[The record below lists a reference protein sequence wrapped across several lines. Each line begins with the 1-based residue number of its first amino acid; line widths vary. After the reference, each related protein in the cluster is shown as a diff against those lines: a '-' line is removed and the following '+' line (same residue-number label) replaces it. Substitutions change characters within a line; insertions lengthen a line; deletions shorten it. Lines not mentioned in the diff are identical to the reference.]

1 MALSFQAAL
10 LLPTTVL
17 LLWTVLAS
25 SASTA
30 DAPPA
35 STATTTTTTTTTTSA
50 THREHKVH
58 NIVLYPDKHSWCRTT
73 TIKQVISYPGC
84 QPVEID
90 NNVCV
95 GACFSYSIPHTEPSD
110 PGEVI
115 VPYCDSC
122 QPAETAWHNVTLDCS
137 GAAAAAPSSGA
148 APPVPAQ
155 FVKRVQII
163 TNCSCA
169 PCDRSASMINH
180 SQPKAMMGEHQAA
193 ATGLPSLGDDLQHD
207 EPMSNDGGP
216 DLLNE
221 LQRRNESSS
230 SLLGGGGRRPEGL
243 RLLMDNRI
251 VELLQRIQE
260 TNQPED
266 RQQLKTFLEM
276 IQVRDSALTLLLLQP
291 FHTWLSLS
299 LSSLNRNHWNRT
311 TTTTMSSNRWSA
323 GRTPN
328 SIGFSNV

>member
-1 MALSFQAAL
+1 MACGDWLPLQLQLMLLATAL
-10 LLPTTVL
+10 LVLNTVAAAAAAS
-17 LLWTVLAS
+17 AS
-25 SASTA
+25 SATLA
-30 DAPPA
+30 DTPPPP
-35 STATTTTTTTTTTSA
+35 TH
-50 THREHKVH
+50 HREHKVH

-84 QPVEID
+84 RPVEID

-122 QPAETAWHNVTLDCS
+122 QPSETRWHDVTLDCS
-137 GAAAAAPSSGA
+137 ATAASATLGASATPAPAITPVASSGPAAAAAASPFLDASAA
-148 APPVPAQ
+148 APQ
-155 FVKRVQII
+155 LVKRVQVI

-169 PCDRSASMINH
+169 PCDRGAQQQPPAKATTASSATDGSASAN
-180 SQPKAMMGEHQAA
+180 SLPSSMGGSGGGDEPQHDTADVAPLDDSAA
-193 ATGLPSLGDDLQHD
+193 ALYELP
-207 EPMSNDGGP
+207 MNDGP

-221 LQRRNESSS
+221 LQRRHNNNESSS
-230 SLLGGGGRRPEGL
+230 GNRRRPEGL

-266 RQQLKTFLEM
+266 RQQLKMFLQM
-276 IQVRDSALTLLLLQP
+276 IQVDTIDIDM
-291 FHTWLSLS
+291 F
-299 LSSLNRNHWNRT
+299 
-311 TTTTMSSNRWSA
+311 
-323 GRTPN
+323 
-328 SIGFSNV
+328 